1 MRTIYIISK
10 IQTMNSLKNTFFNL
24 SWVVFSGIWV
34 EAPLLLQKLPERW
47 EISTTISFISQFA
60 QIGPI
65 LLFFF
70 KCKCI
75 SCFKGKWAHNLRK
88 KQISDRIIV
97 YMLFFIGLISGV
109 VMALFWD
116 KTCTIFGKERSVVFL
131 SCVFSLAILDCTCTI
146 AFLTYIG
153 SFKGN
158 YVTAL
163 YIGEGISSLLPSLFA
178 LAQGTGDDQSNSTSC
193 NSTLSS
199 NYSLNAT
206 TNKAQSIAQPRFSVS
221 TYFWLL
227 FGILVVSFCAFLML
241 DFWPSFQK
249 EKKIYKKQTKNKIVK
264 DKKDIMI
271 ILNREVS
278 ENLLHERRNN
288 EDDDEFYLEPTTN
301 ESNSQKRGSKVS
313 TKRKQSF
320 DKFFL
325 LVLITLVSFFIYGF
339 LPGLSSY
346 SAMPY
351 GSNIMHFCST
361 LSKTINIFHVV
372 FRFYFRLS
380 AYLFIFLF

>member
-1 MRTIYIISK
+1 
-10 IQTMNSLKNTFFNL
+10 
-24 SWVVFSGIWV
+24 
-34 EAPLLLQKLPERW
+34 
-47 EISTTISFISQFA
+47 
-60 QIGPI
+60 
-65 LLFFF
+65 
-70 KCKCI
+70 
-75 SCFKGKWAHNLRK
+75 
-88 KQISDRIIV
+88 
-97 YMLFFIGLISGV
+97 MLFFIGLISGV

-116 KTCTIFGKERSVVFL
+116 KTYTIFGKERSVVFL
-131 SCVFSLAILDCTCTI
+131 SCVFCLAILDCTCTI

-178 LAQGTGDDQSNSTSC
+178 LAQGTGDDQGDSSC
-193 NSTLSS
+193 YSTLSS

-206 TNKAQSIAQPRFSVS
+206 ANRAESLAQPRFSVS
-221 TYFWLL
+221 VYFWLL
-227 FGILVVSFCAFLML
+227 FGILVVSFCAFLVL

-249 EKKIYKKQTKNKIVK
+249 EKKNYKKQTKNKIVK
-264 DKKDIMI
+264 DKKDVMI

-278 ENLLHERRNN
+278 ENLLHEKRNN
-288 EDDDEFYLEPTTN
+288 EDDDDDDEFYLEPTTN
-301 ESNSQKRGSKVS
+301 ESNLQKRGSKVS
-313 TKRKQSF
+313 MKRRQSF

-361 LSKTINIFHVV
+361 LSNIFNINQI
-372 FRFYFRLS
+372 F
-380 AYLFIFLF
+380 LFIFGLFIYFFIFKA